1 MVTPNLDKYA
11 RAGVILNSSYVQYF
25 CSPSRNAFMTGYFPY
40 HTGLQHQVIL
50 DGTPRYLPLS
60 FTTLPQHLKK
70 AGYATHIV
78 GKWHL
83 GMCDWKLT
91 PTYRGFDSFFGYYS
105 GMEDYYT
112 HMEHFKT
119 DEGYDLRNDTEV
131 FRDPKETHFNY
142 LFTKHAIDV
151 IEQHDPSTPL
161 YLYLPFHLVHAPLQ
175 VPMRFENMY
184 KNIQNGSRRT
194 FCGMVSMMDESFGNI
209 TKALERAGLLDNA
222 LLVFT
227 TDNGGPV
234 NGGANNWPLRGGKTT
249 FWEGGTRGSAFV
261 YSTSLLKK
269 TGYVN
274 NGYVNLSVGKSARM
288 REAVDPMLRD
298 QQAGFRRN
306 RSCADQI
313 ASLRIIVEQSLE
325 WNSPLYINF
334 IDYEKAFD
342 SVDREALWKL
352 LRHYGVPGKIISLIQ
367 CTYKDMSCRI
377 AHAGQLSESFEVKTG
392 VRQGCLLSPF
402 LFLLVIDWIMKTTTT
417 GRKNGIQWTLWTQL
431 DDLDFA
437 DDLAL
442 LSHSH
447 SQMQDKTTC
456 LEATSAGTGLKINRR
471 KTELMKINTTANT
484 PVTVGGESIREVESF
499 VYLGSVVDGQGGTDR
514 DVTARIGKAR
524 AAMVMLK
531 NIWASKVVS
540 IRTKLRI
547 FNSNVKS
554 VLLYGCETWRT
565 TKTMQQKIQTFL
577 NTCLRR
583 IFNIRWPEKIRNE
596 ELWERAGQEPAAKQ
610 ILRRNKRE
618 EFVYNIDTILNST
631 AIRYKDYK
639 LMTGSPGSF
648 NDWYPV
654 PKLGNG
660 DWQLGNGDWQLG
672 NGDSDAASDQQLQ
685 PKWPPRLYNIKEDP
699 EERDNLAEA
708 QPDMMRFMLTRLDQW
723 MKSGVPPQNQP
734 LDPRGDP
741 KNWGGVWTPG
751 WCTPK

>member
-1 MVTPNLDKYA
+1 TRMLTPSNSRELTSHYLKDTSKVAQAFELAATRWNDVGWHNPTMVTPNLDKYA

-274 NGYVNLSVGKSARM
+274 NGM
-288 REAVDPMLRD
+288 MHAVDWFPTILQLAGLPAEAGIDGVDQWDMLS
-298 QQAGFRRN
+298 N
-306 RSCADQI
+306 
-313 ASLRIIVEQSLE
+313 
-325 WNSPLYINF
+325 
-334 IDYEKAFD
+334 
-342 SVDREALWKL
+342 
-352 LRHYGVPGKIISLIQ
+352 
-367 CTYKDMSCRI
+367 
-377 AHAGQLSESFEVKTG
+377 
-392 VRQGCLLSPF
+392 
-402 LFLLVIDWIMKTTTT
+402 
-417 GRKNGIQWTLWTQL
+417 
-431 DDLDFA
+431 
-437 DDLAL
+437 
-442 LSHSH
+442 
-447 SQMQDKTTC
+447 
-456 LEATSAGTGLKINRR
+456 
-471 KTELMKINTTANT
+471 
-484 PVTVGGESIREVESF
+484 
-499 VYLGSVVDGQGGTDR
+499 DGP
-514 DVTARIGKAR
+514 
-524 AAMVMLK
+524 
-531 NIWASKVVS
+531 S
-540 IRTKLRI
+540 
-547 FNSNVKS
+547 
-554 VLLYGCETWRT
+554 
-565 TKTMQQKIQTFL
+565 
-577 NTCLRR
+577 
-583 IFNIRWPEKIRNE
+583 
-596 ELWERAGQEPAAKQ
+596 
-610 ILRRNKRE
+610 KRE
-618 EFVYNIDTILNST
+618 EFVYNIDTILNT
-631 AIRYKDYK
+631 
-639 LMTGSPGSF
+639 
-648 NDWYPV
+648 
-654 PKLGNG
+654 
-660 DWQLGNGDWQLG
+660 
-672 NGDSDAASDQQLQ
+672 SDQQLQ